1 MNSTIITMQ
10 KAVALTALLLSMLL
24 IVPAAVSAQETDNPE
39 IPDLE
44 VELEAQQVVEPE
56 TPQNLAYFV
65 GAPEKPPRWSLEIKG
80 GDFEP
85 DLDEWR
91 RFFGDETA
99 SEFGVAFGYKLT
111 RWLEV
116 GLEADYIRDKGAG
129 RLPSN
134 DTVGGSVT
142 YNLFPAHVYV
152 LVRGIFHEN
161 QRFVP
166 YVGGGFTR
174 AYYRQKIDNQAS
186 RRGDTDGEHARAG
199 LQILL
204 DWIDRGSAGSM
215 QSELGVNNTYLILEV
230 QKFSA
235 EIDGIELGGES
246 AMVGFLFEF

>member
-1 MNSTIITMQ
+1 MNAH
-10 KAVALTALLLSMLL
+10 AVTKIPAALAVSLALLL
-24 IVPAAVSAQETDNPE
+24 IAATGALAQEATS
-39 IPDLE
+39 PDLSGPVDGPLSPE
-44 VELEAQQVVEPE
+44 DLPFSMSASQEP
-56 TPQNLAYFV
+56 PH
-65 GAPEKPPRWSLEIKG
+65 WSMEIKG

-85 DLDEWR
+85 DLDDWQ

-99 SEFGVAFGYKLT
+99 NQLGVAVGYKLK

-116 GLEADYIRDKGAG
+116 GLEADYIRDKGVG
-129 RLPSN
+129 LLPLN
-134 DTVGGSVT
+134 NTTGGSVT

-174 AYYRQKIDNQAS
+174 AFYRQKIHNQAS
-186 RRGDTDGEHARAG
+186 RRGDTDGEHVRAG

-204 DWIDRGSAGSM
+204 DWVDPDGAASFAN
-215 QSELGVNNTYLILEV
+215 ELGVNNTYLTLEV

-235 EIDGIELGGES
+235 EIDGVELGGES
-246 AMVGFLFEF
+246 AMIGFLFEF